1 MKMLEK
7 IKQKIKDDTKV
18 SQEVKSYWDNFN
30 EELYKEFV
38 AQKKIYWMKKL
49 N

>member
-1 MKMLEK
+1 MINLIKNK
-7 IKQKIKDDTKV
+7 IKKETIVSKEIKA
-18 SQEVKSYWDNFN
+18 YWENFN

-38 AQKKIYWMKKL
+38 AQKKIYNMSKL

>member
-1 MKMLEK
+1 MINLIKNK
-7 IKQKIKDDTKV
+7 IKKETIVPKG
-18 SQEVKSYWDNFN
+18 VKSYWDNFN

-38 AQKKIYWMKKL
+38 AQKKIYNMSKL